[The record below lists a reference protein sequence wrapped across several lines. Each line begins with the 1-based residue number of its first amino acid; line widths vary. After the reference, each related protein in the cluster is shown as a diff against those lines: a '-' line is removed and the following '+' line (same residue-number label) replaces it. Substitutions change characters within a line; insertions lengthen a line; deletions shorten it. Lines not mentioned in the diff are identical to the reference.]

1 MQPIRRT
8 GPLFFVVRAVA
19 CAALILCAP
28 VAAAHAAPIKPAA
41 LRVIVDAGHGGV
53 YSGATYGGSQEADIN
68 LAIAKRLEAELDR
81 RGIDARLTR
90 SKDSRVYRGGS
101 VRTWRFD
108 ERTKLYRYAYWPVK
122 DAEDR
127 LRLDL
132 QSRVDVANASGAD
145 LFVSIH
151 NNAAGSSAHGIEV
164 WRAPNDSLGQ
174 RFGQD
179 VQSHVVHTTSAT
191 NRGVQTASFYVV
203 RWSNVPAVLAE
214 TGFMSNS
221 AERAKLRSSRY
232 QKKLAI
238 GIADGIQAF
247 AARPVNEPYQRYWGP
262 TRYDTAASVSAA
274 GWPSGVPAVVLA
286 SGIAFSDALV
296 AGPLAAKLGGPIVT
310 TSGSGLAPSVVRELE
325 RLAPRRIVVVGNR
338 ASVPDAVAAQAAAA
352 AGLGS
357 ADVER
362 VDGADRYEVSL
373 AVARKVVTAETTSV
387 VVVTGTGFADALSI
401 VARAA
406 ERGEPILMASPQ
418 GLSDGALELI
428 RERPDRTVTVIG
440 GPPVMPTSV
449 MRGVPFTRLA
459 GKDRYAT
466 NWVVFNARYGDAARQ
481 RPMLV
486 SGTVFADALVAG
498 PLAAASGRP
507 LLLVSKATV
516 SKELRPWVYANR
528 NAVLDVDV
536 VGGPAAVTAYVS
548 AMFDKMEMRSY

>member
-1 MQPIRRT
+1 MQPIRRP
-8 GPLFFVVRAVA
+8 GPLVFAVRALA
-19 CAALILCAP
+19 CAALISGAP
-28 VAAAHAAPIKPAA
+28 VVFAHAAPIRPAA

-53 YSGATYGGSQEADIN
+53 YSGATYAGVQEADIN
-68 LAIAKRLEAELDR
+68 LAIAKKLTAELDR

-90 SKDSRVYRGGS
+90 SRDSRVYLGGS

-108 ERTKLYRYAYWPVK
+108 EAAKLYRYAYWPVK

-127 LRLDL
+127 LKLDL

-179 VQSHVVHTTSAT
+179 VQSHVLHTTSAT

-214 TGFMSNS
+214 TGFMSNA
-221 AERAKLRSSRY
+221 AERAKLRSSTY
-232 QKKLAI
+232 QQKLAI

-247 AARPVNEPYQRYWGP
+247 AARPVNETYQRYWGP
-262 TRYDTAASVSAA
+262 TRYDTAASVSAS
-274 GWPSGVPAVVLA
+274 GWPSGVAAVVLA
-286 SGIAFSDALV
+286 SGVTFSDALV
-296 AGPLAAKLGGPIVT
+296 AGPLATKLGGPIVT
-310 TSGSGLAPSVVRELE
+310 TTSSGLAPSVVSELQ
-325 RLAPRRIVVVGNR
+325 RLAPHRIVVVGNR
-338 ASVPDAVAAQAAAA
+338 ASVPDAVAIQAAAA

-362 VDGADRYEVSL
+362 IDGADRYEVSL
-373 AVARKVVTAETTSV
+373 AVARKVVTAETTGV
-387 VVVTGTGFADALSI
+387 VVASGTGFADSLSI
-401 VARAA
+401 VASAA
-406 ERGEPILMASPQ
+406 ERGEPILLVSPQ
-418 GLSDGALELI
+418 GISDGALQLI
-428 RERPDRTVTVIG
+428 RERPDRAVTVIG
-440 GPPVMPTSV
+440 GTTIMPTEV
-449 MRGVPFTRLA
+449 MRGEPFARLA

-466 NWVVFNARYGDAARQ
+466 NWVVFNERYADTARQ
-481 RPMLV
+481 RPVLV

-507 LLLVSKATV
+507 LLLVGKATV
-516 SKELRPWVYANR
+516 SQELRPWVYANR
-528 NAVLDVDV
+528 DAALDVDV

-548 AMFDKMEMRSY
+548 AMFDKMELRSY

>member
-1 MQPIRRT
+1 MQPIRRP
-8 GPLFFVVRAVA
+8 GSLPFAARALALVAVLGCVPFV
-19 CAALILCAP
+19 
-28 VAAAHAAPIKPAA
+28 AHAAPIKPAA
-41 LRVIVDAGHGGV
+41 LRVVVDAGHGGI
-53 YSGATYGGSQEADIN
+53 YSGATYGGVQEADIN
-68 LAIAKRLEAELDR
+68 LAIAKRLAAELER

-90 SKDSRVYRGGS
+90 SSDSRVYRGGS

-108 ERTKLYRYAYWPVK
+108 EAAKAYRYILWPVR

-132 QSRVDVANASGAD
+132 QSRVDAANASGAD

-179 VQSHVVHTTSAT
+179 VQTHVIHTTGAS

-214 TGFMSNS
+214 TGFLSNS
-221 AERAKLRSSRY
+221 AERARLRSSTY
-232 QKKLAI
+232 QKKLAR

-247 AARPVNEPYQRYWGP
+247 AAREINEPYQRYGGA

-274 GWPSGVPAVVLA
+274 GWRAGVPAVVLA
-286 SGIAFSDALV
+286 SGATFSDALV
-296 AGPLAAKLGGPIVT
+296 AGPLATKLGGPIVT
-310 TSGSGLAPSVVRELE
+310 TSGSELAPSVARELA

-338 ASVPDAVAAQAAAA
+338 ASVSDAVAMQAAAS
-352 AGLGS
+352 AGLGP
-357 ADVER
+357 AGIER
-362 VDGADRYEVSL
+362 IDGADRYEVSL
-373 AVARKVVTAETTSV
+373 AVARKVVTAETTGV
-387 VVVTGTGFADALSI
+387 VVASGTGFADSLSI
-401 VARAA
+401 VASAA
-406 ERGEPILMASPQ
+406 ERGEPILLASPQ
-418 GLSDGALELI
+418 GLSDGALQFI
-428 RERPDRTVTVIG
+428 KARPNLGVTVIG
-440 GPPVMPTSV
+440 GTTIMPTSV

-466 NWVVFNARYGDAARQ
+466 NWVVFNARYDAAERL
-481 RPMLV
+481 RPVLV
-486 SGTVFADALVAG
+486 SGAQFADALVAG
-498 PLAAASGRP
+498 PMAAAQGRP
-507 LLLVSKATV
+507 LLLVGKATV
-516 SKELRPWVYANR
+516 SQDLRPWVYANR
-528 NAVLDVDV
+528 DATLDVDV